1 MISAPTT
8 RIATAV
14 AASATLLV
22 PFAASAATTLKEL
35 VNGPVTQLGN
45 LVITLLYAF
54 AFLFFLYGVFKYY
67 FLKGTDPKSREE
79 GKMFMIWG
87 IIGLAV
93 LFSVWSL
100 VKLAVNL
107 IPTA

>member
-1 MISAPTT
+1 MISARTT
-8 RIATAV
+8 RIATGIAG
-14 AASATLLV
+14 ATALLMPV
-22 PFAASAATTLKEL
+22 AASAATSLKDL

-54 AFLFFLYGVFKYY
+54 AFLFFLFGAFRYF
-67 FLKGTDPKSREE
+67 FLKGTDAKSREE

-87 IIGLAV
+87 IIALAV

-100 VKLAVNL
+100 VKLAVNI